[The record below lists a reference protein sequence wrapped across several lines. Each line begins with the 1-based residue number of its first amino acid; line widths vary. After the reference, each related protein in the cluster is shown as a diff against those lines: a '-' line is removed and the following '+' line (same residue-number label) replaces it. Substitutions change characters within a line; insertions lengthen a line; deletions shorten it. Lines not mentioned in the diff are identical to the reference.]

1 MACATPSTCNRG
13 YSSSPTT
20 SQLAARPGKE
30 KLVPLQPLD
39 IQKTRF
45 AHKMR
50 GYDPVEVENFLALV
64 AEDLTQRLGEIE
76 RLERDNRS
84 LRERVTHSEE
94 RERQL
99 HDAILRGKKVSDEM
113 IQTSQ
118 REAQMLVREAEMTAE
133 RMVGQAAERAA
144 EVESRIA
151 ELRMRRKELQ
161 LKFKSTLELFGQI
174 LEAEMEDERTAATVH
189 TLARRTKTG
198 A

>member
-1 MACATPSTCNRG
+1 
-13 YSSSPTT
+13 
-20 SQLAARPGKE
+20 
-30 KLVPLQPLD
+30 VPMQPLD

-45 AHKMR
+45 ALKMR
-50 GYDPVEVENFLALV
+50 GYDPVEVENFLSLV

-84 LRERVTHSEE
+84 LRERVAHSEE

-99 HDAILRGKKVSDEM
+99 DDAILRGKKVSDEM
-113 IQTSQ
+113 ISTSQ

-144 EVESRIA
+144 EVESRIG

-174 LEAEMEDERTAATVH
+174 LDAEMEDERTAATVH
-189 TLARRTKTG
+189 TLPRRTKTG

>member
-1 MACATPSTCNRG
+1 MAM
-13 YSSSPTT
+13 
-20 SQLAARPGKE
+20 
-30 KLVPLQPLD
+30 QPLD

-45 AHKMR
+45 ALKMR
-50 GYDPVEVENFLALV
+50 GYDPTEVENFLSLV

-84 LRERVTHSEE
+84 LRERVAHSEE

-99 HDAILRGKKVSDEM
+99 HEAILRGKKVSDEM

-118 REAQMLVREAEMTAE
+118 REAQILVREAEMTAE
-133 RMVGQAAERAA
+133 RMVAQATERAA
-144 EVESRIA
+144 EVESRIG

-161 LKFKSTLELFGQI
+161 LKLKSTLELFGQI

-189 TLARRTKTG
+189 TLRRTKPG

>member
-1 MACATPSTCNRG
+1 MPM
-13 YSSSPTT
+13 
-20 SQLAARPGKE
+20 
-30 KLVPLQPLD
+30 QPLD

-45 AHKMR
+45 ALKMR

-84 LRERVTHSEE
+84 LRERVASAEL
-94 RERQL
+94 REHQL

>member
-1 MACATPSTCNRG
+1 MPM
-13 YSSSPTT
+13 
-20 SQLAARPGKE
+20 
-30 KLVPLQPLD
+30 QPLE

-45 AHKMR
+45 VHKMR
-50 GYDPVEVENFLALV
+50 GYDPIEVENFLALV

-84 LRERVTHSEE
+84 LRERVASSEE

-113 IQTSQ
+113 ISTSQ
-118 REAQMLVREAEMTAE
+118 REAQLLVREAELTAE

-189 TLARRTKTG
+189 TLTRWPKTG

>member
-1 MACATPSTCNRG
+1 MPM
-13 YSSSPTT
+13 
-20 SQLAARPGKE
+20 
-30 KLVPLQPLD
+30 QPLE

-50 GYDPVEVENFLALV
+50 GYDPIEVENFLALV

-84 LRERVTHSEE
+84 LRERVAHSEE

-113 IQTSQ
+113 ISTSQ
-118 REAQMLVREAEMTAE
+118 REAQLLVREAEMTAE

-151 ELRMRRKELQ
+151 ELRMRRRELQ

-174 LEAEMEDERTAATVH
+174 LEAEMEDERTATTVH
-189 TLARRTKTG
+189 TLTRWPKSG

>member
-1 MACATPSTCNRG
+1 MPM
-13 YSSSPTT
+13 
-20 SQLAARPGKE
+20 
-30 KLVPLQPLD
+30 QPLE

-50 GYDPVEVENFLALV
+50 GYDPIEVENFLALV

-84 LRERVTHSEE
+84 LRERVANSEE

-113 IQTSQ
+113 ISTSQ
-118 REAQMLVREAEMTAE
+118 REAQLLVREAEMTAE

-144 EVESRIA
+144 EVESRIT

-174 LEAEMEDERTAATVH
+174 LAAEMEDERTAATVH
-189 TLARRTKTG
+189 TLTRWPKSG

>member
-1 MACATPSTCNRG
+1 MPM
-13 YSSSPTT
+13 
-20 SQLAARPGKE
+20 
-30 KLVPLQPLD
+30 QPLD

-84 LRERVTHSEE
+84 LRERVANSEE

-113 IQTSQ
+113 IHTSQ
-118 REAQMLVREAEMTAE
+118 REAQLLVREAEMTAE
-133 RMVGQAAERAA
+133 RMVGQASERAA
-144 EVESRIA
+144 EVENRIA

-161 LKFKSTLELFGQI
+161 LKFKGTLELFGQI

-189 TLARRTKTG
+189 TMARRTRTG

>member
-1 MACATPSTCNRG
+1 MPM
-13 YSSSPTT
+13 
-20 SQLAARPGKE
+20 
-30 KLVPLQPLD
+30 QPLD

-64 AEDLTQRLGEIE
+64 AEDLTQQLGEIE

-84 LRERVTHSEE
+84 LRERVANSEE

-113 IQTSQ
+113 IHTSQ
-118 REAQMLVREAEMTAE
+118 REAQLLVREAEMTAE
-133 RMVGQAAERAA
+133 RMVGQASERAA
-144 EVESRIA
+144 DVENRIA

-161 LKFKSTLELFGQI
+161 LKFKGTLELFGQI

-189 TLARRTKTG
+189 TMARRTKTG

>member
-1 MACATPSTCNRG
+1 MPM
-13 YSSSPTT
+13 
-20 SQLAARPGKE
+20 
-30 KLVPLQPLD
+30 QPLD

-84 LRERVTHSEE
+84 LRERVANSEE
-94 RERQL
+94 REHQL

-113 IQTSQ
+113 IHTSQ
-118 REAQMLVREAEMTAE
+118 REAQLLVREAEMTAE
-133 RMVGQAAERAA
+133 RMVGQASERAA
-144 EVESRIA
+144 DVENRIA

-161 LKFKSTLELFGQI
+161 LKFKGTLELFGQI

-189 TLARRTKTG
+189 TMARRTKTG

>member
-1 MACATPSTCNRG
+1 MPM
-13 YSSSPTT
+13 
-20 SQLAARPGKE
+20 
-30 KLVPLQPLD
+30 QPLE

-45 AHKMR
+45 VRKLR

-84 LRERVTHSEE
+84 LRERVATSED

-113 IQTSQ
+113 ISTSQ
-118 REAQMLVREAEMTAE
+118 REAQLLVREAETTAE
-133 RMVGQAAERAA
+133 RMIGQAAERAA
-144 EVESRIA
+144 EVESRIG

-161 LKFKSTLELFGQI
+161 LKFKSTLDLFAQI

-189 TLARRTKTG
+189 TLARRPKSG

>member
-1 MACATPSTCNRG
+1 M
-13 YSSSPTT
+13 
-20 SQLAARPGKE
+20 
-30 KLVPLQPLD
+30 QPLD

-45 AHKMR
+45 ALKMR

-84 LRERVTHSEE
+84 LRERVASAEL
-94 RERQL
+94 REHQL

-118 REAQMLVREAEMTAE
+118 REAQMLVREAELTAE

-144 EVESRIA
+144 EVERSIG
-151 ELRMRRKELQ
+151 ELRLRRKELQ